1 MVLSMGQTIS
11 GPANFRSQESFCII
25 KEGETMANKSV
36 SLDGLSVSDLT
47 ALQVQIEE
55 QIKARHAEEK
65 QEIKKRILA
74 LLDEYGFTLGDIFPS
89 AKGQTATAGAVKK
102 TARIRYSDG
111 QNTWAGRGRMP
122 LWVKTFIQSG
132 GKLDSLDVLK

>member
-1 MVLSMGQTIS
+1 
-11 GPANFRSQESFCII
+11 
-25 KEGETMANKSV
+25 MANKSV

-55 QIKARHAEEK
+55 QIKSRHAEEK
-65 QEIKKRILA
+65 QEVKKRILA

-89 AKGQTATAGAVKK
+89 AKVQTATAGAVKK
-102 TARIRYSDG
+102 TTRIRYSDG

>member
-1 MVLSMGQTIS
+1 MGQTIA
-11 GPANFRSQESFCII
+11 GPAIFLSQESFSALS
-25 KEGETMANKSV
+25 KEGVTMDNKTV

-47 ALQVQIEE
+47 ALQAQIEE
-55 QIKARHAEEK
+55 QIKARHVEDK
-65 QEIKKRILA
+65 QEVKKQILA

-89 AKGQTATAGAVKK
+89 AKGQLVTPGAVKK
-102 TARIRYSDG
+102 TLRIRYSDG

-122 LWVKTFIQSG
+122 LWVKTFVQSG

>member
-1 MVLSMGQTIS
+1 MSD
-11 GPANFRSQESFCII
+11 
-25 KEGETMANKSV
+25 KSV

-47 ALQVQIEE
+47 ALQAQIEA

-65 QEIKKRILA
+65 QEAKKRILD

-89 AKGQTATAGAVKK
+89 AKGQLVTPGTLKK
-102 TARIRYSDG
+102 TVRIRYSDG

-122 LWVKTFIQSG
+122 LWVKTFIQGG

>member
-1 MVLSMGQTIS
+1 
-11 GPANFRSQESFCII
+11 
-25 KEGETMANKSV
+25 MANKSV

-65 QEIKKRILA
+65 QEVKKRILA
-74 LLDEYGFTLGDIFPS
+74 LLDEYGLTLGEIFPS
-89 AKGQTATAGAVKK
+89 AKGQAVTPGTVKK
-102 TARIRYSDG
+102 TVKVRYSDG
-111 QNTWAGRGRMP
+111 QNTWTGRGRTP
-122 LWVKTFIQSG
+122 LWVKSFIQSG